1 MGVGSSRAHHYEIG
15 RLGCDRHA
23 QQGRAWVTIDHCPL
37 DICRAHSSIRDDL
50 QRRLSMHGGVIG
62 QARRAR
68 EGRRRGLYG
77 AELPLLLR
85 DGRPNGEPLWSPRSR
100 RIQQ

>member
-37 DICRAHSSIRDDL
+37 DICRAHSSIGDDL

-62 QARRAR
+62 QARVLEKAD
-68 EGRRRGLYG
+68 GVDYT
-77 AELPLLLR
+77 EL
-85 DGRPNGEPLWSPRSR
+85 SSR
-100 RIQQ
+100 CS